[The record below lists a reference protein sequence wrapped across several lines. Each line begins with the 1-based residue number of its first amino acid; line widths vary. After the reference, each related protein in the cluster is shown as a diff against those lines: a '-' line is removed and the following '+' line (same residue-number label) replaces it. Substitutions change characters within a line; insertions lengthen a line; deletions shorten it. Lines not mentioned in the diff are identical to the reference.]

1 GQWLAAAPV
10 GSPVS
15 AVGASSLPLELQL
28 EDPCRASWDT
38 FGSSDRWRQLRES
51 KAEKPVFE
59 FILLR
64 GSPALDFA
72 AVQLTGVKSP
82 PLELSVTNVRMCPE
96 RHLEAMGDGA
106 IICFMVRS
114 CELVGEDGPHL
125 PSCCISCDGPIRQ
138 DLRPLRSSN
147 ASEGMIEAHYSL
159 EAKHTHHNQK
169 LKCSN
174 GRAVVE
180 KTLGIIGDP
189 ADVSLSVSPVWVAG
203 RRVSINFTSFN
214 SYPTPLHNCQVNFTN
229 GQFKNMTPVAM
240 TQRPT
245 KSLLNRT
252 VVTVTTYYETVADG
266 SVQRAAIR
274 CTAIIQNQFIKKTP
288 KDYVT
293 MVSKPCRTDIYLG
306 YFTGPT
312 GTDEQSRRIHVT
324 SHECSIWGVSHSCWL
339 VDSGSGEIKEALDKI
354 KQDNF
359 ISIHLLHIRDWMRAK
374 SWLIRC
380 SVNQS
385 GIEYPVVETRPVL
398 FELSTDKGSG

>member
-1 GQWLAAAPV
+1 
-10 GSPVS
+10 
-15 AVGASSLPLELQL
+15 
-28 EDPCRASWDT
+28 
-38 FGSSDRWRQLRES
+38 
-51 KAEKPVFE
+51 
-59 FILLR
+59 
-64 GSPALDFA
+64 
-72 AVQLTGVKSP
+72 
-82 PLELSVTNVRMCPE
+82 MCPE

-125 PSCCISCDGPIRQ
+125 PSCCISCDGPNRQ

-169 LKCSN
+169 LKCRN

-189 ADVSLSVSPVWVAG
+189 ADVSLSVSPVWVTG
-203 RRVSINFTSFN
+203 HR
-214 SYPTPLHNCQVNFTN
+214 PLHTCEVNFTN
-229 GQFKNMTPVAM
+229 GQFKNMTPVAI

-252 VVTVTTYYETVADG
+252 VVTVTTYYETVAG
-266 SVQRAAIR
+266 SSVQRAAIR

-293 MVSKPCRTDIYLG
+293 KVSKPCRTDIYLG

-324 SHECSIWGVSHSCWL
+324 SHECSIWGVSHCCWL

-354 KQDNF
+354 KRLDARQELADSLQRKTSPASNIRLLKLARYSLNCPPTKAPRQRSQDF
-359 ISIHLLHIRDWMRAK
+359 SGPKK
-374 SWLIRC
+374 SGWKVKRPKK
-380 SVNQS
+380 SVTL
-385 GIEYPVVETRPVL
+385 PPRVRPPSMPGANDCPYDND
-398 FELSTDKGSG
+398 ENYQTLSTGDETQPSRQKCPLSGADSGEYLRMESRIAIGGPSASGRQRAATVMTASTAVKYIHSRKH